1 MNNLKHLAALNCCVQ
16 AGTLRTCVFVY
27 REKVYNRSSR
37 FKDGRTDI
45 LSTSTPD
52 RSELAL
58 MDFALFPYLKSRLIE
73 QSFFN
78 INDLPH
84 AAKDTI

>member
-1 MNNLKHLAALNCCVQ
+1 MNNLKHRAALNCCVQ
-16 AGTLRTCVFVY
+16 AGTLPTCVFVN
-27 REKVYNRSSR
+27 RERVYNRSSR

-58 MDFALFPYLKSRLIE
+58 MDFALFPYLKSRVIE
-73 QSFFN
+73 QFFK
-78 INDLPH
+78 H
-84 AAKDTI
+84 